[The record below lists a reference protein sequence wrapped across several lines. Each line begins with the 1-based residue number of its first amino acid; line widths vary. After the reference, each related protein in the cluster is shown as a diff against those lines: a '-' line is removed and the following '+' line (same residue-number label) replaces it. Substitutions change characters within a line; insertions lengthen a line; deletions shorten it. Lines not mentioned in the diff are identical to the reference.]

1 MHDQKKELT
10 RTFEDPATF
19 IQLLKQMACKALALA
34 QQCKAKGYHI
44 ANYQAKDARD
54 FDVCFTYLSEN
65 FNRMALNF
73 DAYWTGKMK
82 FPIPSEGFQNFTD
95 PFN

>member
-1 MHDQKKELT
+1 
-10 RTFEDPATF
+10 
-19 IQLLKQMACKALALA
+19 
-34 QQCKAKGYHI
+34 
-44 ANYQAKDARD
+44 
-54 FDVCFTYLSEN
+54 LSEN